1 MKLIKEYQP
10 APEVE
15 LHDGASIPQVGLG
28 VAKMSDE
35 DTSEVVKD
43 ALQMGYR
50 HIDTAAKYG
59 NERGVGQ
66 GIAQSGVAREDIFVT
81 TKLWFEDFDDV
92 AGSFARSLD
101 QLQTDYV
108 DLFLIHWPVP
118 QLGKYVDAWKDMVKI
133 RESGAARSIGVSNF
147 EAEHLQSIIDATG
160 VAPAVNQVELHPYF
174 QQSALKQ
181 ANARHGVTT
190 QAWSP
195 LAQGIGLLDN
205 PDLSEIAEK
214 HGKSIAQVILR
225 WHVQL
230 GHVVIPKTSSS
241 RRLAE
246 NFDIFGFSLDAND
259 LVAFES
265 LDDPE
270 GGRLGCHPNDG
281 YSAHVSPRSK
291 QRVAEIEN
299 QEKKSNKKAA

>member
-1 MKLIKEYQP
+1 MKLLKEYQP
-10 APEVE
+10 APAVE
-15 LHDGASIPQVGLG
+15 LHDGSAIPQVGLG
-28 VAKMSDE
+28 VAKMPNE
-35 DTSEVVKD
+35 DTSTVVKD
-43 ALQMGYR
+43 ALHMGYR
-50 HIDTAAKYG
+50 HIDTASKYG

-66 GIAQSGVAREDIFVT
+66 GIAQSGVDRDDIFIT

-92 AGSFARSLD
+92 AGSLRRSLD
-101 QLQTDYV
+101 ELQTEYV

-118 QLGKYVDAWKDMVKI
+118 QLGKYVEAWKGLVEVK
-133 RESGAARSIGVSNF
+133 ESGLARSVGVSNF
-147 EAEHLQSIIDATG
+147 ESDHLQDIIGATG

-174 QQSALKQ
+174 QQAQLKA
-181 ANARHGVTT
+181 ANAKHGVTT

-205 PDLSEIAEK
+205 SELSQIAEK

-225 WHVQL
+225 WHTQL

-246 NFDIFGFSLDAND
+246 NFDIFDFALDASD
-259 LVAFES
+259 LRMFDA

-281 YSAHVSPRSK
+281 YSAHVSPKSK
-291 QRVAEIEN
+291 QRMAEL
-299 QEKKSNKKAA
+299 EKDQKAA